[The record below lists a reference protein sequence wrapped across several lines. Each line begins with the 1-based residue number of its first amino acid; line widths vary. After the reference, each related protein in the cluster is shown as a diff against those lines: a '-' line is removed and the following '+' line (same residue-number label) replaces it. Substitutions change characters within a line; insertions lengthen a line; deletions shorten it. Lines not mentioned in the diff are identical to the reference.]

1 MSSTETIR
9 DALRDFLA
17 ALAPRLVSKE
27 DLARLDG
34 RLEELLDMAKEIE
47 ERLEELETVEED

>member
-1 MSSTETIR
+1 MSSTDTIR

-47 ERLEELETVEED
+47 DRIDELETVEDD